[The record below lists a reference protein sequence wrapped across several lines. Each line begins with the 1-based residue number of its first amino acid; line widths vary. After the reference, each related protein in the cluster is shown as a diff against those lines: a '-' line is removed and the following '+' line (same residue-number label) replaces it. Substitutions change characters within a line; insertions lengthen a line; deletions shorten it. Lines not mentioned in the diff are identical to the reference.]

1 MTKGLSPQEERFV
14 QEFLVDRDAHQAA
27 LRTGVARINLK
38 KTVQKWMSSPEILNA
53 IKLATMNMKIEDM
66 VSPQQ
71 VIAGFMDVAFDKNA
85 PASARNSALKE
96 LASLKEMYKPEEQGR
111 NVAGVMLIPAAPALT
126 DWAAAALAQQQ
137 KLKDDVRH

>member
-85 PASARNSALKE
+85 PASAPNSALKE
-96 LASLKEMYKPEEQGR
+96 LASLKEMYKPEEQRR

>member
-85 PASARNSALKE
+85 PAS
-96 LASLKEMYKPEEQGR
+96 
-111 NVAGVMLIPAAPALT
+111 
-126 DWAAAALAQQQ
+126 
-137 KLKDDVRH
+137 